1 METKKR
7 RSRMRRQPAGRCLA
21 LTPRDLVIFELLERY
36 RYLRSTYIHAFV
48 GGASETRFKER
59 LGDLYH
65 EGGYLNRPGQQWET
79 AHARYLPVVHEN
91 SERARDVLAAHGR
104 LPGCGP
110 HMPYGATGGGKQF
123 LHSLMICE
131 VLASIELETK
141 ERADLRFVAWPE
153 ILARAP
159 EATASSR
166 HPLRIP
172 VAEPRSGRFGRAGA
186 RDGHV
191 IPDAV
196 FGLEYGAGGKKAYR
210 FFALE
215 ADRGTMPVVRCS
227 SLQSSLLAKIRLYS
241 GLMSSGGVRAH
252 LGLPNL
258 LVLVV
263 TRSDARLR
271 HVMTAMG
278 EEMESRQA
286 LLFKSVGAVEGAVGQ
301 GRPLRL
307 LDQPWMRAGLPP
319 LNISETGVAD

>member
-1 METKKR
+1 METQKR
-7 RSRMRRQPAGRCLA
+7 RSRMRRQPTGRYLA
-21 LTPRDLVIFELLERY
+21 LTPRDLAIFELLERY

-104 LPGCGP
+104 LPGCCP
-110 HMPYGATGGGKQF
+110 HMPYGGTGAGKQF
-123 LHSLMICE
+123 QHSLMICE

-141 ERADLRFVAWPE
+141 ARADLRFVPWPE
-153 ILARAP
+153 ILAKAP
-159 EATASSR
+159 EATASLR
-166 HPLRIP
+166 HPLLIP
-172 VAEPRSGRFGRAGA
+172 VPDLRSGSSGSAGA

-196 FGLEYGAGGKKAYR
+196 FGLEYGTGEKKAYR

-215 ADRGTMPVVRCS
+215 ADRGTMPVVRGS

-241 GLMSSGGVRAH
+241 GLMSSGGVRTH

-263 TRSDARLR
+263 TLSETRLR
-271 HVMTAMG
+271 HIMSAMG
-278 EEMESRQA
+278 EAMEGRQA
-286 LLFKSVGAVEGAVGQ
+286 LLFKSIDALDEAGGR

-307 LDQPWMRAGLPP
+307 LDQPWMRAGLLP